1 MCKVQFQTDK
11 IEVYLENILSQKLTN
26 EQTLSFEG
34 IILEDEIF
42 KSLKSMENNK
52 SPGHD
57 GLSKKF
63 YESFWDEIKKLF
75 LASVH
80 KAFLNQ
86 EVYTFQKE
94 SGIKMFEK
102 KTKIRDSLR
111 TGGRYHCL
119 IQIRKL

>member
-1 MCKVQFQTDK
+1 M
-11 IEVYLENILSQKLTN
+11 YLENILSQKLSN
-26 EQTLSFEG
+26 EQTLSFES
-34 IILEDEIF
+34 IISEDEIF

-52 SPGHD
+52 SPGND
-57 GLSKKF
+57 GLSKEF
-63 YESFWDEIKKLF
+63 YESFWGEIKKLF
-75 LASVH
+75 LTSVH

-86 EVYTFQKE
+86 EVYTSQKE

-119 IQIRKL
+119 IQI